1 MKNHIRMS
9 FSACQR
15 SCNTCTDDKSQNS
28 PAICKQMPVKRLLM
42 QAGSAHH
49 IVDEHMPADRTPI
62 LLSLLRF
69 LEWMIWKGYCHGLG
83 FSLCYI

>member
-1 MKNHIRMS
+1 
-9 FSACQR
+9 
-15 SCNTCTDDKSQNS
+15 
-28 PAICKQMPVKRLLM
+28 MPVKRPLM